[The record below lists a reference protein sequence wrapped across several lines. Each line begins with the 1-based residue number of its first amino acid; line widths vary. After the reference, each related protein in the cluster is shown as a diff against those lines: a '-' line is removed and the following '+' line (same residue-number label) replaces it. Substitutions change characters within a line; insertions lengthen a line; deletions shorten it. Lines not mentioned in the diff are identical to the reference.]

1 MAIKTE
7 ATLGE
12 EKSCFRKVLLFLHKV
27 ILYLLHLKNV
37 RIQNKLQPKYLFSI
51 TCIQYT
57 FYLFTDPLL
66 LTVLTGSL
74 LENSVEKN
82 YIGLYRK
89 LSKLKKKV
97 KRFTCISLGE
107 C

>member
-12 EKSCFRKVLLFLHKV
+12 EKSCCGFFRKVLLFLHKV
-27 ILYLLHLKNV
+27 ILYLLHFKNV
-37 RIQNKLQPKYLFSI
+37 RIQNKLQPKYLFLT

-57 FYLFTDPLL
+57 SYLFADPLL

-74 LENSVEKN
+74 LENSVEKT
-82 YIGLYRK
+82 I
-89 LSKLKKKV
+89 
-97 KRFTCISLGE
+97 
-107 C
+107 